1 MYLLE
6 NFPRRCGVEEG
17 MLERLPQDGGVN
29 EGVVV
34 HLHHELGRAAL
45 PWNQIIK

>member
-1 MYLLE
+1 
-6 NFPRRCGVEEG
+6 
-17 MLERLPQDGGVN
+17 MLERLPQDGGVH

-45 PWNQIIK
+45 PWNQIIRLSKTLMNRNLHYYL